1 MTAIPPRGYPH
12 PVTAE
17 IGGVTRAA
25 TFARLADALAA
36 VRTALARLPLDDD
49 HAAYLTDLFAPES
62 TARVARRPADFGA
75 LRTIAFVG
83 IHAHPI
89 HLRPAESPESP
100 EGPDGT
106 AGAAGADEFPEP
118 V

>member
-1 MTAIPPRGYPH
+1 MTTTPPHDYPH
-12 PVTAE
+12 PVTVE
-17 IGGVTRAA
+17 IGGVTRTA

-62 TARVARRPADFGA
+62 TARVARRLADVGA

-106 AGAAGADEFPEP
+106 AGADELPEP

>member
-1 MTAIPPRGYPH
+1 MTTIPPRDYPH
-12 PVTAE
+12 PVTVE
-17 IGGVTRAA
+17 IGGVTKAA

-49 HAAYLTDLFAPES
+49 HAAYLADLFAPES
-62 TARVARRPADFGA
+62 TAHIARRLADFGA

-89 HLRPAESPESP
+89 HLRPAESP
-100 EGPDGT
+100 D
-106 AGAAGADEFPEP
+106 GADDFPGP
-118 V
+118 A